1 MKVYVSSTF
10 EDLQEHRRAV
20 SVAIRNAGWE
30 DVAMEYYIAED
41 KRAVDRCLEDV
52 AACDLYIGVFAWRY
66 GWTPPKRRFSITE
79 LEYRTAVALKKPRLL
94 FLADP
99 KAAWPPFLIDAD
111 RKKIEALRKKVGSDR
126 IAGFFG
132 TPDSLIGQLSP
143 ALARRIEIKPVAAQ
157 GIDTAAYVQY
167 LRRRY
172 GILDLD
178 ALMDPKRDELQQ
190 LRLENIFIEQRVKE
204 DPPPLELT
212 KDMLEVLKNRH
223 EVHED
228 ELPQGMTPELMSS
241 YLGKP
246 STPVL
251 SVLSAEDNRLTIVL
265 GDPGAGKSTLLRYL
279 LLSTTSNLPILI
291 DLKTYTALRSR
302 NQCQTFFDYFDRLH
316 QEEGCPAAGAALR
329 HHLEARRPA
338 LILFDGIDEI
348 FEPEEQEKITK
359 QIIAVAE
366 AYPNAR
372 IVATSRII
380 GYRRTLL
387 TNAGFRH
394 YTLQDLDRDAI
405 VAFTRR
411 WYEMTLPSASDV
423 DSRVQRIKSAYD
435 ASASIRQLAGNPM
448 LLTIMAIIGKHQ
460 ELPRA
465 RWNLYDHAASVLVQH
480 WDVKKH
486 LADKQLGA
494 ELMDDED
501 KKELLR
507 RLAYAMQKG
516 EGGLAGNYIHGAE
529 LHKLVEEYLRDR
541 YQLPVERCVMIA
553 RAMIA
558 QFRERNFILASYG
571 ANLYGFV
578 HRAFLE
584 FFCASAIVYR
594 FEKTK
599 ELPLSELKEI
609 FERHR
614 KEKAWNEVLRLICG
628 AIGESFAGDLIDQ
641 LRVAGDSSAMK
652 LAVECLSEIRRIDA
666 VADAAGR
673 LLIAV
678 LDFLNGSFR
687 HDNREWQDRIE
698 MASAAAAIG
707 TRWPQRENL
716 IAWLSDAK
724 SEFGVLVWELG
735 HVIGSVGNGLNDLR
749 SLLFKTAKTMSSL
762 GNAAIYALGAGWP
775 DDSDVT
781 DFLLRC
787 TGGRKSIRLV
797 AYQSLSYYRRS
808 DERLANLIFA
818 RATPKEPLADLVVQY
833 FHEDPRS
840 VPFLM
845 AAARK
850 TWWTG
855 ETAVRGMETH
865 IAQPRVRKLLQKL
878 TSDDRVGT
886 LAAQILA
893 RHPAPKSPASR
904 FAGTSPRRA
913 ARSAA
918 HARARD

>member
-79 LEYRTAVALKKPRLL
+79 LEYRTAVAANKTRLL

-111 RKKIEALRKKVGSDR
+111 RKKIEALRRKVSSDR
-126 IAGFFG
+126 IIGFFG
-132 TPDSLIGQLSP
+132 TPDSLIGQLVP
-143 ALARRIEIKPVAAQ
+143 ALQRRLEIKPIAAQ

-228 ELPQGMTPELMSS
+228 DLPQGMTPELMSS

-387 TNAGFRH
+387 TNAGFKH

-411 WYEMTLPSASDV
+411 WYEMTLPNASDV
-423 DSRVQRIKSAYD
+423 DSRVQRITSAYD

-529 LHKLVEEYLRDR
+529 LHKLVEEYLRNR

-599 ELPLSELKEI
+599 DLPLSELKEI

-614 KEKAWNEVLRLICG
+614 EEKAWNEVLRLICG

-641 LRVAGDSSAMK
+641 LRVAGAIK
-652 LAVECLSEIRRIDA
+652 LAVECLSEVRKIDA

-673 LLIAV
+673 LLPAA
-678 LDFLNGSFR
+678 LDCLAQHEEGWP
-687 HDNREWQDRIE
+687 EL
-698 MASAAAAIG
+698 ASAAKGIG
-707 TRWPQRENL
+707 RRWPQRERLVSWLTSANTEFDGFPTTL
-716 IAWLSDAK
+716 GETIAA
-724 SEFGVLVWELG
+724 
-735 HVIGSVGNGLNDLR
+735 IGGGLDDLR
-749 SLLFKTAKTMSSL
+749 LLLLKTAAVESYL
-762 GNAAIYALGAGWP
+762 GNVAISALGAGWN
-775 DDSDVT
+775 DSEVT
-781 DFLLRC
+781 EYLINCAKRGVTTAYYSLLLS
-787 TGGRKSIRLV
+787 RKG
-797 AYQSLSYYRRS
+797 
-808 DERLANLIFA
+808 DERVVNLFFA
-818 RATPKEPLADLVVQY
+818 QAAAHKFAAEIVVRF

-840 VPFLM
+840 VPWLM
-845 AAARK
+845 AATRK
-850 TWWTG
+850 SIAPF
-855 ETAVRGMETH
+855 AVRGLETH
-865 IAQPRVRKLLQKL
+865 IALPRVRKLLQKL
-878 TSDDRVGT
+878 SSRDNYNGEV
-886 LAAQILA
+886 AAKILA
-893 RHPAPKSPASR
+893 RHPEA
-904 FAGTSPRRA
+904 
-913 ARSAA
+913 
-918 HARARD
+918 